1 MSFGTISLL
10 LNWMELGALL
20 AILFRLSS
28 TFMLIAN
35 TQSELRR
42 AIHHLG
48 QSRAAE
54 LGTNVSHEYTSAF
67 PFSRFELAQGTRP
80 ELSKLETQPF

>member
-1 MSFGTISLL
+1 MSFETISLL

-20 AILFRLSS
+20 AILCRLSI
-28 TFMLIAN
+28 TFTLIAN
-35 TQSELRR
+35 TQRELRR

-48 QSRAAE
+48 ESRAAE
-54 LGTNVSHEYTSAF
+54 LGTNVSHEYTSVF
-67 PFSRFELAQGTRP
+67 PSLRFELAQGTRP